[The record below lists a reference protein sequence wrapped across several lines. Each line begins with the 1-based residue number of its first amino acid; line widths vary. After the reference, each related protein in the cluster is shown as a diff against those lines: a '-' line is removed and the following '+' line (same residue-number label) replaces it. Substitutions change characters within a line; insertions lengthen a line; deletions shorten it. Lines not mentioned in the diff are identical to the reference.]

1 MGAIS
6 MVLNAILSSGDEV
19 LYIGGFFGGTYT
31 LVDETLKRFGVKSS
45 FCEVDDFKH
54 IETTAQPNTPNP
66 YLKNLKMENLYTD
79 RYFQNLLYSNF
90 SPSMHLFCTNNF
102 IIII

>member
-54 IETTAQPNTPNP
+54 IETTAQPTKHTQPLP
-66 YLKNLKMENLYTD
+66 KKPKNGKLIY
-79 RYFQNLLYSNF
+79 R
-90 SPSMHLFCTNNF
+90 
-102 IIII
+102 